1 VEEKFGFGDDDDEA
15 GGGYGDGGDADGVDA
30 AGASTSATGDHGRA
44 PSPRWLRRSWKLVL
58 FRQTG
63 GPSHLLRPSAYSFC
77 EIHSTR
83 STA

>member
-30 AGASTSATGDHGRA
+30 AGA